1 VERGAGQRRRQRR
14 RCRRV
19 AGVVRAQGGGVRCE
33 AGRDASRR
41 RRPRAGD
48 AVRGSPVLWASTASG
63 AGGVVRSAPR
73 RGVGARTARV
83 AGLPCNAWEQGV
95 GRWWCEHAR
104 AAAWLVS
111 AAGVVVSPGPA
122 CARAFAWA
130 RPGGGVRGEQRAAGA
145 RDCPCGRVRPGQRRA
160 GAAERSERACGAERP
175 GAGRGSA
182 AGRRTGAE
190 REGAERTG

>member
-1 VERGAGQRRRQRR
+1 MRASKAVCVGGVGRAGPAAWCGQRR
-14 RCRRV
+14 
-19 AGVVRAQGGGVRCE
+19 GE
-33 AGRDASRR
+33 S
-41 RRPRAGD
+41 
-48 AVRGSPVLWASTASG
+48 W
-63 AGGVVRSAPR
+63 

-111 AAGVVVSPGPA
+111 EAGVVVSPGPA
-122 CARAFAWA
+122 CALAFACA

-145 RDCPCGRVRPGQRRA
+145 RDCPCGRVRPGQGRA
-160 GAAERSERACGAERP
+160 GEAKRSERAWGAERP

-182 AGRRTGAE
+182 AGRPTGAE
-190 REGAERTG
+190 REGAERAG